1 MGTWG
6 IGTFD
11 DDTASDW
18 LDEFLDAP
26 SVETLRRTLAA
37 PDDGYL
43 EFTEAIG
50 FLAAAEI
57 VAGVLTGPR
66 EGLPDEALT
75 AIASFTPEDVLG
87 LRSLAAQRARRVLAE
102 KCELQELWSENET
115 DYPAWRSRVLDLCA
129 RLEG

>member
-18 LDEFLDAP
+18 LDEFVDEP
-26 SVETLRRTLAA
+26 SVELLRRTFAA
-37 PDDGYL
+37 SDEGYL
-43 EFTEAIG
+43 EFTEGVG

-66 EGLPDEALT
+66 EGLPEEALRG
-75 AIASFTPEDVLG
+75 IASLTPGDVAD
-87 LRSLAAQRARRVLAE
+87 LRQLAARKARRVLADQS
-102 KCELQELWSENET
+102 ELQELWSDNEK
-115 DYPAWRSRVLDLCA
+115 DNAAWRSHVLDLCT
-129 RLEG
+129 RLDR